1 MGRYVVF
8 GDEGPDLCHDAT
20 GLMSGGTPKYIK
32 FRTFFSCIVLVLTF
46 KMLKEDQ
53 ALKPRVDTL

>member
-1 MGRYVVF
+1 VGRYVVF
-8 GDEGPDLCHDAT
+8 GDEGPDTT

-32 FRTFFSCIVLVLTF
+32 FRTFFSYIVLVLTF

>member
-8 GDEGPDLCHDAT
+8 GDEGPDTT

-32 FRTFFSCIVLVLTF
+32 FRTFFSYIVLVLTF